1 MNNLLELERPII
13 ELENKIQE
21 LRNFSE
27 NNNIDLSHEIYV
39 LVRKV
44 EKMKRQLYENPTPWQ
59 RVNLARCKDRP
70 TTLDYIERFIDDFI
84 EFHGDRYYGEDS
96 AIVGGIGSFQ
106 GIAVTIIGHQKGK
119 NTKENI
125 KRNFGMPNPE
135 GYRKALRLMKQA
147 EKFHRPIVT
156 FIDTPGAYCG
166 LGAEE
171 RGQGEAIAL
180 NLLEMSKLR
189 TPIISIVIGEGGSG
203 GALALGVGD
212 RIGMLENSIYSV
224 ISPEGLASILWKD
237 VSQAEKGANVMKLTA
252 EDLLSLGVIDEII
265 KEALGGAH
273 RDVDFTARNIKQY
286 ISKELKNLIQIDKNK
301 LIDNRYKKFRQIG
314 IWK

>member
-1 MNNLLELERPII
+1 MSKFIESEKLVI
-13 ELENKIQE
+13 ELENKINE
-21 LRNFSE
+21 LKEISE
-27 NNNIDLSHEIYV
+27 KNNIDFSHEIYI
-39 LVRKV
+39 LSRKV
-44 EKMKRQLYENPTPWQ
+44 NAIKKQIYENLSPWQ
-59 RVNLARCKDRP
+59 IVNIARHQDRP
-70 TTLDYIERFIDDFI
+70 TSLDYIEILIEDFM
-84 EFHGDRYYGEDS
+84 ELHGDRYFGDDG
-96 AIVGGIGSFQ
+96 AIIGGIGWFE
-106 GIAVTIIGHQKGK
+106 GIPVTIIGHQKGR

-147 EKFHRPIVT
+147 EKFNRPVIT

-180 NLLEMSKLR
+180 NLMEMSRLK
-189 TPIISIVIGEGGSG
+189 TPIISIIIGEGGSG

-237 VSQAEKGANVMKLTA
+237 AKKAEEGAKVMKLTA
-252 EDLLSLGVIDEII
+252 KDLLAFGVIDKLIREP
-265 KEALGGAH
+265 LGGAH
-273 RDVDFTARNIKQY
+273 KDKYLTARNIKKY
-286 ISKELKNLIQIDKNK
+286 ISQEIKSLMELEAEELINK
-301 LIDNRYKKFRQIG
+301 RYEKFRSIF
-314 IWK
+314 